1 MKWHL
6 HNGDCVAMMAAMP
19 ADSADSVVCDPPYGL
34 GFMGKEFD
42 KIGNGAAQQAWHA
55 RWLVEALRVLKPG
68 GHLVAFGGQRTI
80 HRLTCAAEDV
90 GFEVRDQGAWLTY
103 TGFPKSLNVSVAL
116 DKMAGAEREVV
127 GRKADPM
134 YAAQVSASSASP
146 IGLGTSAQD
155 GAWERA
161 GNITTPTTEAAK
173 KWNGYGTA
181 LKPALE
187 PWVMCR
193 KPLNGTVA
201 ANVLQWGTGALNI
214 DAARYGYGDRA
225 WPGPM
230 TQDLVAPKSDPARRA
245 GVVGSDLGISRSS
258 ASAMRDAQAESIA
271 RTLDLGRW
279 PANVYH
285 CPKTS
290 RAEREA
296 GCHHLPART
305 GAEAVDRDEDSA
317 GIKSARAGAN
327 DIHNHHPT
335 LKPIALMSW
344 LCRLVTPTGGVILDP
359 FAGSGSCGA
368 AAVPQ
373 GFRYIGAELEADY
386 ALIAEARISHHAGL
400 FGIRRPDIA
409 SVL

>member
-19 ADSADSVVCDPPYGL
+19 ADSVDSVVCDPPYGL
-34 GFMGKEFD
+34 GFMGKDFD
-42 KIGNGAAQQAWHA
+42 KLGNGAAQQAWHA
-55 RWLVEALRVLKPG
+55 LWLAEALRVLKPG

-90 GFEVRDQGAWLTY
+90 GFEVRDSGAWLFY
-103 TGFPKSLNVSVAL
+103 SGFPKSLNVSVVL

-127 GRKADPM
+127 GFDAAKARQQTPNHGTVGFSG
-134 YAAQVSASSASP
+134 AAE
-146 IGLGTSAQD
+146 GH
-155 GAWERA
+155 
-161 GNITTPTTEAAK
+161 GNITAPTTEAAK

-187 PWVMCR
+187 PWVLCR

-214 DAARYGYGDRA
+214 DAARYKLGDRA

-305 GAEAVDRDEDSA
+305 GAEAVDRDEDSDGMA
-317 GIKSARAGAN
+317 SPRAGASRTAN

-335 LKPIALMSW
+335 LKPLSLMSW

>member
-1 MKWHL
+1 MRWHL

-19 ADSADSVVCDPPYGL
+19 ADSVDSVVCDPPYGL

-42 KIGNGAAQQAWHA
+42 KLGNGAAQQAWHA
-55 RWLVEALRVLKPG
+55 LWLTEALRVLKPG

-80 HRLTCAAEDV
+80 HRLTCAAEDA
-90 GFEVRDQGAWLTY
+90 GFEVRDSGAWLFY
-103 TGFPKSLNVSVAL
+103 SGFPKSLDVSKAI
-116 DKMAGAEREVV
+116 DKMAGADPVVLGISPNWRESKRDRERFGSMEVR
-127 GRKADPM
+127 GAN
-134 YAAQVSASSASP
+134 A
-146 IGLGTSAQD
+146 GLLTA
-155 GAWERA
+155 
-161 GNITTPTTEAAK
+161 PTTEAAK
-173 KWNGYGTA
+173 KWNGYGTS

-187 PWVMCR
+187 PWVLCR

-214 DAARYGYGDRA
+214 DAARYKRGDRA
-225 WPGPM
+225 WPGPDSA
-230 TQDLVAPKSDPARRA
+230 TTLVRPP
-245 GVVGSDLGISRSS
+245 II
-258 ASAMRDAQAESIA
+258 RDNNAV
-271 RTLDLGRW
+271 LGRGLGVGVQLEPDGYW
-279 PANVYH
+279 PANVYQ
-285 CPKTS
+285 CSKTS

-317 GIKSARAGAN
+317 GMASPRAGASRTAN

-335 LKPIALMSW
+335 LKPIALMAW

-400 FGIRRPDIA
+400 FGIQQRGVGD
-409 SVL
+409 VLSQQTT

>member
-1 MKWHL
+1 MH
-6 HNGDCVAMMAAMP
+6 P
-19 ADSADSVVCDPPYGL
+19 
-34 GFMGKEFD
+34 
-42 KIGNGAAQQAWHA
+42 GNEG
-55 RWLVEALRVLKPG
+55 
-68 GHLVAFGGQRTI
+68 
-80 HRLTCAAEDV
+80 
-90 GFEVRDQGAWLTY
+90 
-103 TGFPKSLNVSVAL
+103 L
-116 DKMAGAEREVV
+116 DKWRDHHTG
-127 GRKADPM
+127 
-134 YAAQVSASSASP
+134 
-146 IGLGTSAQD
+146 II
-155 GAWERA
+155 
-161 GNITTPTTEAAK
+161 NITAPSTEAAK
-173 KWNGYGTA
+173 KWQGYGTA

-187 PWVMCR
+187 PWVLCR
-193 KPLNGTVA
+193 KPMASTVA

-225 WPGPM
+225 WPGPDASLEVI
-230 TQDLVAPKSDPARRA
+230 QA
-245 GVVGSDLGISRSS
+245 RSS
-258 ASAMRDAQAESIA
+258 PNVRSGRLVDGCVATSYRIDQTGIGPAGNP
-271 RTLDLGRW
+271 LGRW

-305 GAEAVDRDEDSA
+305 GAEAVDRDEDSDGMA
-317 GIKSARAGAN
+317 SPRAGAGRTAN

-335 LKPIALMSW
+335 LKPIALMAW

-400 FGIRRPDIA
+400 FGIQQRGVSD
-409 SVL
+409 VLSQHTKEPTP